1 MSESDKDQFSAWYR
15 EQIESFQR
23 VAPHYKELATTLQT
37 ILTELADRYAPL
49 AIVQTRPKS
58 LSSFAEKIIR
68 KRAEVS
74 DPVNEFTDLCGGRVI
89 THTQT
94 EVTSICN
101 YIEQKSDDGKKEK
114 VFDIDWDNSVNID
127 QRLKATE
134 FGYRSVH
141 YIVSL
146 HPGPLT
152 VGSISIEVPETVA
165 RLKAEIQ
172 VRTLLEHAWADFSH
186 DKSYKSSFAFPRQW
200 QRELARI
207 AAVLEDADQSFATIE
222 NRLTAY
228 AANYS
233 AYMSEPQ
240 IREEM
245 RTLGM
250 ILKHDPH
257 NVQHAH
263 RIGRLAMT
271 LGDWDKAIETFTK
284 FAEQG
289 YPPLLKDLGVAL
301 CKLHGANPESA
312 RYIEGQ
318 GYIETSLAKVRDPD
332 TLVSLADTWRE
343 SDEGKARELY
353 RQAFELDPRDPYA
366 LINYL
371 ELEITHRKTTSVVD
385 VVRPLMRMAI
395 RRCWEQ
401 ITVGINIPW
410 AYYALGV
417 LHLLLDEHNES
428 LIAYAKAIQMSTAEW
443 PIATAYH
450 SLVKL
455 APVQNA
461 LHGYTWARTLLLIG
475 WAGRFDAAEART
487 YLEKL
492 ATPNS
497 RRIKAPVTIV
507 TGGYDSP
514 SESYAMSYREL
525 MLEAFK
531 DYTGTVISSGTNAGL
546 SRVIGDVQERYPEL
560 QAIGFVPS
568 ALPQGSTLD
577 ARYCEIRRR
586 DGEGFNPAEP
596 LQYWVDAITS
606 DISPTSIKL
615 LGIDG
620 GSIAAIEYRLALA
633 LRASVAVVVGSGEEA
648 ARLVQDDEWRDSET
662 LIQLPKDPLSAQEF
676 IGSTEQTLPT
686 PVQEHIAR
694 EIHDIYRNRL
704 KMTQSEDPSLAEW
717 DDLVAHLKNSS
728 RAQADHIA
736 KKLKAAGYGV
746 RKARGKAV
754 ARQFSPEE
762 VEIMAELEHG
772 RWNVERLLD
781 GWKWGPIK
789 DVANKISPYII
800 PWSGLPEEMKE
811 YDRDAAREIP
821 HLLEQVGMEVV
832 RLPANKR
839 KPSRRKSVTA

>member
-1 MSESDKDQFSAWYR
+1 MSETDQDQFRAWYR
-15 EQIESFQR
+15 EQIENFER
-23 VAPHYKELATTLQT
+23 VAPRYEDLAKVLDA
-37 ILTELADRYAPL
+37 ILTALAERYAPL

-101 YIEQKSDDGKKEK
+101 YIEKH
-114 VFDIDWDNSVNID
+114 FDIDWDNSVNID

-146 HPGPLT
+146 RPGSLT
-152 VGSISIEVPETVA
+152 VGSISIEIPETVA

-233 AYMSEPQ
+233 AYMSEAQ

-245 RTLGM
+245 RTLIM
-250 ILKHDPH
+250 ILEHDPH

-271 LGDWDKAIETFTK
+271 LGDWERAIETFT
-284 FAEQG
+284 AYVDTG

-301 CKLHGANPESA
+301 CKRHSA
-312 RYIEGQ
+312 KPSSTPYREGQ
-318 GYIETSLAKVRDPD
+318 RFIETSLAKVHDPD
-332 TLVSLADTWRE
+332 TLVCLADTWRE
-343 SDEGKARELY
+343 SDEWKARELY
-353 RQAFELDPRDPYA
+353 RQAFELDPSDPYA

-371 ELEITHRKTTSVVD
+371 ELEISHRGTTSVVD

-401 ITVGINIPW
+401 IAVGINIPW
-410 AYYALGV
+410 VYYALGV
-417 LHLLLDEHNES
+417 LHLLLDELHDS

-443 PIATAYH
+443 PIASAYH

-455 APVQNA
+455 ASVQSA
-461 LHGYTWARTLLLIG
+461 LHGYTWARTLLLVG

-507 TGGYDSP
+507 TGGYDSL
-514 SESYAMSYREL
+514 SESYATSYQEL
-525 MLEAFK
+525 MREAFK
-531 DYTGTVISSGTNAGL
+531 DYNGTIISSGIDAGI
-546 SRVIGDVQERYPEL
+546 SHVIGDVQERYLEL
-560 QAIGFVPS
+560 QTIGFVPS
-568 ALPQGSTLD
+568 VLPQGSALD
-577 ARYCEIRRR
+577 ARYSEIRRT
-586 DGEGFNPAEP
+586 DDEGFNPAEP
-596 LQYWVDAITS
+596 LQYWVDLITS
-606 DISPTSIKL
+606 GISPTSVKL

-620 GSIAAIEYRLALA
+620 GSIAGIEYRLALA
-633 LRASVAVVVGSGEEA
+633 LRASVAVVAGSGEEA
-648 ARLVQDDEWRDSET
+648 ARLVQDDEWRTSET
-662 LIQLPKDPLSAQEF
+662 LIQLPKDPLSAQVF

-686 PVQEHIAR
+686 AIREHIAR

-704 KMTQSEDPSLAEW
+704 KMTQSEDPSLADW
-717 DDLVAHLKNSS
+717 DRLVEHLKNSS

-736 KKLKAAGYGV
+736 QKLSAAGYGV
-746 RKARGKAV
+746 RKARGTPV
-754 ARQFSPEE
+754 VQEFSSEE

-800 PWSGLPEEMKE
+800 PWTGLPEEMKE
-811 YDRDAAREIP
+811 YDRDAARQIP
-821 HLLEQVGMEVV
+821 HLLEEVGMEVV
-832 RLPANKR
+832 RMPTQKR
-839 KPSRRKSVTA
+839 KPSRRKPVPA